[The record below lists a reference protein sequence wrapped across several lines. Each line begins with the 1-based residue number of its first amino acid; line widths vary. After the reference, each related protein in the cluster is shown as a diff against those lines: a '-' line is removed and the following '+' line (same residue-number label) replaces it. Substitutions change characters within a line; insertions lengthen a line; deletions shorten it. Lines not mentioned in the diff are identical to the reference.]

1 MAFGKTTLE
10 STEMLGT
17 LDTERRVWLAELYE
31 SNFAPVFKTCSS
43 VLRNPDDAADASQ
56 EVFLI
61 AAHSMQSGTSRA
73 SARAWLQT
81 VARNHCLDVLRRRKR
96 LGRVLVTLSGD
107 GNEGDDVA
115 GAVADRD
122 LVGAIFKRLSPLE
135 RQALWQ
141 SAVEHRPV
149 DDIAGRLRL
158 SYMAAAQVI
167 SRARRHALQ
176 FAARV
181 AIVFGIVRL
190 GRNASRLSLSAA
202 RVVALPMIALSTI
215 AIQTSG
221 GPVTAAG
228 SAGPNLTKPAIQRA
242 VPGLHAEGGS
252 SANVAEP
259 SVRGAPVLQSP
270 VPSSPSSSIKSA
282 VSGVRQSLDA
292 VTDGHISPPLAGG
305 GVAIPA
311 PSLPA
316 TLPAPNLP
324 KTNLP

>member
-1 MAFGKTTLE
+1 YVFLGRNLTVAFGKTTLE

-107 GNEGDDVA
+107 GNEGGDV
-115 GAVADRD
+115 
-122 LVGAIFKRLSPLE
+122 
-135 RQALWQ
+135 
-141 SAVEHRPV
+141 
-149 DDIAGRLRL
+149 
-158 SYMAAAQVI
+158 
-167 SRARRHALQ
+167 
-176 FAARV
+176 ARV
-181 AIVFGIVRL
+181 A
-190 GRNASRLSLSAA
+190 
-202 RVVALPMIALSTI
+202 ALPMIALSTI

-228 SAGPNLTKPAIQRA
+228 SAGPSRMKPAIQRP
-242 VPGLHAEGGS
+242 VPAFHAEGGA
-252 SANVAEP
+252 SASVAEP

-270 VPSSPSSSIKSA
+270 VPSSPSSTINSA
-282 VSGVRQSLDA
+282 VSGVRQSIDA
-292 VTDGHISPPLAGG
+292 VTDGHISPPLPGI

-311 PSLPA
+311 PSVPA
-316 TLPAPNLP
+316 TLPTPKLP